1 MSILSRRRFLNSAA
15 MIGAVC
21 LLPDM
26 QAHAQSKEQAPD
38 LVKLNVA
45 LDWTVNTNHIG
56 MFIARDQGF
65 YKDAGLDVTILPYSD
80 TSAGVLVANGA
91 ADFGILSLLGLFSQR
106 TAGADLVG
114 TYAVVQ
120 HETGRLVFNDDR
132 EDIQSPKDLDGKIYA
147 GFGSNWERKLIETL
161 IRNDGGKGEF
171 EIATLGTSAYEALA
185 NRVVDFTLEIATW
198 EGVKNQ
204 LDGVKQRAFRYADY
218 GIPDQHTTLLASSG
232 KYLAANPE
240 HARDF
245 IEATQRGYAF
255 AADHP
260 VEAADILIRG
270 NQDVLTDDRL
280 IRASLKALIDGNFL
294 RDTDGT
300 IGKMR
305 PEAMAALGVFLFKA
319 EILHDENGEL
329 LKEQPDF
336 SAYFTNQYLP
346 D

>member
-1 MSILSRRRFLNSAA
+1 MTMLSRRYFLNSAA

-26 QAHAQSKEQAPD
+26 QATAQTQELA
-38 LVKLNVA
+38 KLNIA

-65 YKDAGLDVTILPYSD
+65 YEAAGLDVTILPYSD
-80 TSAGVLVANGA
+80 TSAGVLIANGA
-91 ADFGILSLLGLFSQR
+91 ADFGILSSLGLFAQR
-106 TAGADLVG
+106 SAGADLVG

-132 EDIQSPKDLDGKIYA
+132 QDIQSPKDLDGKIYA

-161 IRNDGGKGEF
+161 IRTDGGKGEF

-185 NRVVDFTLEIATW
+185 NGVVDFTLEIATW

-204 LDGVKQRAFRYADY
+204 LDGIKQRAFRYTDY
-218 GIPDQHTTLLASSG
+218 GVPDQHTTLIASSD
-232 KYLAANPE
+232 KYLTANPKQ
-240 HARDF
+240 ARAF
-245 IEATQRGYAF
+245 IAATQRGYAF
-255 AADHP
+255 AVEHP
-260 VEAADILIRG
+260 DEAADILIRG

-294 RDTDGT
+294 RNTDGT
-300 IGKMR
+300 VGKMR
-305 PEAMAALGVFLFKA
+305 SEMMVELGVFLFKT
-319 EILHDENGEL
+319 EILYDENGALIE
-329 LKEQPDF
+329 KQPDF
-336 SAYFTNQYLP
+336 STYFTNQYFP
-346 D
+346 N